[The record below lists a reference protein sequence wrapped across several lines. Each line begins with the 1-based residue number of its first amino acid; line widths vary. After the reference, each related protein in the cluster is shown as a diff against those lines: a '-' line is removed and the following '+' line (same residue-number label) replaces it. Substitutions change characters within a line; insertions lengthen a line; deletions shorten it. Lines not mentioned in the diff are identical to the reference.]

1 MELRERIMD
10 ATIEEFNE
18 KSLKFTMDDIAKRL
32 GISKRTLYT
41 IFKDK
46 ETLFLE
52 TVDYC
57 FAAIKEGER
66 KILEDDSLNIVEKIK
81 AILIVLPEK
90 YKSIDWRQIYVLK
103 DKYPRIHAKM
113 EKRIE
118 TEWDSTIELL
128 EAGIKEGSLKP
139 ISIPIFKV
147 MTESSIEGF
156 LRSRVL
162 IDNEISYNK
171 ALEDMV
177 EILMEGICSK
187 K

>member
-1 MELRERIMD
+1 MELREEIME
-10 ATIEEFNE
+10 ATIDEFNE
-18 KSLKFTMDDIAKRL
+18 KSLKFTMDDIAKRI

-41 IFKDK
+41 VFPDK

-66 KILEDDSLNIVEKIK
+66 KILEDESLTTLEKIK
-81 AILIVLPEK
+81 AVLIVLPEK

-103 DKYPRIHAKM
+103 EKYPRIHKKM

-118 TEWDSTIELL
+118 TEWEATIELL
-128 EAGIKEGSLKP
+128 EKGIKEGSLKK
-139 ISIPIFKV
+139 ISIPVFKII
-147 MTESSIEGF
+147 TESSIEGF
-156 LRSRVL
+156 LRSSVL

-177 EILMEGICSK
+177 EILMEGISSK
-187 K
+187 